1 MELLQL
7 RYFLTVART
16 LNISH
21 AAKHHMIPQPAMSKT
36 ISRLEQELEI
46 RLFHR
51 YKNKLSLT
59 DEGKAFYQSVSASLN
74 EIDST
79 VQQFHQPDAP
89 LCGELKILVRQHR
102 GTIVDCIVAF
112 KKQNPQV
119 SFRIFYEQD
128 TLDYSDFDLCVACEQ
143 LDESFNSSVCLI
155 TEKLKLVVP
164 ADHPVASSQKVRF
177 QSLQHEEF
185 AMVYQ
190 GSNLWQQ
197 TALQCRQAGFE
208 PRVSIT
214 CADLHCLM
222 KYIGAG
228 MAITL
233 GPEIAWKDLRSDN
246 VVFVSTEPELYR
258 STYVFWNS
266 LRTPSRL
273 SIAYR
278 DFMVSYFQA
287 QTVSPPTLPQHFES
301 TNP

>member
-7 RYFLTVART
+7 RYFLTVARM

-36 ISRLEQELEI
+36 ISRLEQELGI

-59 DEGKAFYQSVSASLN
+59 NEGKAFYLSVSTSLN
-74 EIDST
+74 GIDSA
-79 VQQFHQPDAP
+79 VQLLSQSDAP
-89 LCGELKILVRQHR
+89 LCGEVKILVRQHR
-102 GTIVDCIVAF
+102 GTIVDCIMAF
-112 KKQNPQV
+112 KKQHPKA

-143 LDESFNSSVCLI
+143 PDDAFNSSICLI

-164 ADHPVASSQKVRF
+164 ADHPAASNSKVRF
-177 QSLQHEEF
+177 QSLRDEEF
-185 AMVYQ
+185 AIISQ

-214 CADLHCLM
+214 CSDLYCLM
-222 KYIGAG
+222 KYISAG

-233 GPEIAWKDLRSDN
+233 GPEIAWKDLGKDN
-246 VVFVSTEPELYR
+246 VVFIPTEPELYR

-278 DFMVSYFQA
+278 DFMVAYFQA
-287 QTVSPPTLPQHFES
+287 QTVSAPTLPRLPEPADS
-301 TNP
+301 